1 MLARNLSDRKR
12 LKKYLDKVDK
22 DENGF
27 ICGKE
32 FGRDYKPKLKR
43 KITTIVGN

>member
-27 ICGKE
+27 IYVEKSLVE
-32 FGRDYKPKLKR
+32 
-43 KITTIVGN
+43 IISQN